1 MKLQVIIGSTRP
13 TRAAD
18 TVVPWVT
25 GRAAMHEAFESE
37 VLDLRDWQLPMFG
50 EHMGSI
56 GDPSDPSY
64 SAEIVRRWNR
74 KIAEADA
81 YLVITPEYNHSIP
94 GELKNALDSV
104 FVSFATRNK
113 PMAMVGYSAGVGGG
127 IRAIEH
133 LVQVAV
139 ELETA
144 PVRSTVVLPFV
155 DRAFTAEGK
164 PADPANEV
172 ALQILLDDLAW
183 WAGALRSARAAG
195 ELVPGKVRA
204 RMAAAVPAAQPAAAM
219 GCAARGCAARG
230 CAARGCAA
238 RGCEARNVRR

>member
-113 PMAMVGYSAGVGGG
+113 PVAMVGYSAGVGGG

-155 DRAFTAEGK
+155 DRAFTAEGT

-183 WAGALRSARAAG
+183 WAGALHNARAAG

-204 RMAAAVPAAQPAAAM
+204 RMAAAAVPAS
-219 GCAARGCAARG
+219 
-230 CAARGCAA
+230 
-238 RGCEARNVRR
+238 